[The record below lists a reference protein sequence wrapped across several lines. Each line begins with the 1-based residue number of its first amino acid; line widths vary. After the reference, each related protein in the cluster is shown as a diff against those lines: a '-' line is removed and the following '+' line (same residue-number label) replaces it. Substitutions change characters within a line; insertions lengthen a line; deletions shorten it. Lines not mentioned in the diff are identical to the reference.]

1 MSKSSL
7 PPGWEDRNNQMSE
20 HDMKLGGVAATKFAS
35 KAVNAYSEGDDLYK
49 TSDEV
54 RDFYLKKQDYP
65 GIAVNESDNNGVPE
79 FWEERQRTRALEE
92 KQYGVFASKNKNKNK
107 NVDDNLNVS
116 AKKHNNKEQE
126 IYSPQAALV
135 KVTTNSLE
143 TLALTFEHNPSLQVP
158 AQDRAALAIAMKR
171 AMDAL
176 SQSA

>member
-1 MSKSSL
+1 MSKTSL

-20 HDMKLGGVAATKFAS
+20 HAMKLGGVAATKFAS
-35 KAVNAYSEGDDLYK
+35 KAANAYSEGECVYK

-65 GIAVNESDNNGVPE
+65 SIAVNQSDNSGVPE

-92 KQYGVFASKNKNKNK
+92 KQYGVFASKNKNKN
-107 NVDDNLNVS
+107 VDDALNVS
-116 AKKHNNKEQE
+116 TKKHNNKEQE

-143 TLALTFEHNPSLQVP
+143 TLASTFEHNPSLQVP
-158 AQDRAALAIAMKR
+158 AQDRAALAKAMKR